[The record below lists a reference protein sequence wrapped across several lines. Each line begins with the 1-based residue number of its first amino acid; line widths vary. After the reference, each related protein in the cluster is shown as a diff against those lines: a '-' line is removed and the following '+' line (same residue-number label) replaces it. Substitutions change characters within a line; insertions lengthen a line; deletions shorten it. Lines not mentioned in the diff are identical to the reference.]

1 MSRSK
6 YNLTPIDIDGKKV
19 EDDVYNNGTA
29 DLVNYGLRHG
39 GTQAEYDLAVRLP
52 EIRELAF
59 ELVEQEIEDGQPISD
74 SMLALL
80 DTEKEV
86 MAKERLTM

>member
-1 MSRSK
+1 MSK
-6 YNLTPIDIDGKKV
+6 YNLTPIEHAGAAV
-19 EDDVYNNGTA
+19 EDDVYRNGTA

-39 GTQAEYDLAVRLP
+39 GTQAEYDLAIRLQ
-52 EIRELAF
+52 ELREMAF
-59 ELVEQEIEDGQPISD
+59 ELVEQEIEEGYPISD

-86 MAKERLTM
+86 MAKERLTK